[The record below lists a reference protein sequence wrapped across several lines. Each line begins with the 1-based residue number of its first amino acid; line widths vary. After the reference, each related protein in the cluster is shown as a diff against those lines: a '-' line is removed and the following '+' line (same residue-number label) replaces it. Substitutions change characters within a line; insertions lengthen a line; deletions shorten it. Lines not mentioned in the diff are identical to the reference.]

1 MNSAMAAGFLA
12 GAGFS
17 AAQLRNVALSV
28 AIGAVFVVGTWIVGQ
43 IAIALGN
50 GDLEKTE
57 AVRGCISLAIVL
69 SIVIY
74 LISWV

>member
-28 AIGAVFVVGTWIVGQ
+28 AIGAVFVVGAWIVGQ
-43 IAIALGN
+43 IAQALGN
-50 GDLEKTE
+50 GEIEKSE
-57 AVRGCISLAIVL
+57 AVNGCISLAVVM

-74 LISWV
+74 LIKWI

>member
-28 AIGAVFVVGTWIVGQ
+28 AIGAVFVVGAWIVGQ
-43 IAIALGN
+43 IAQALGN
-50 GDLEKTE
+50 GEIEKSE
-57 AVRGCISLAIVL
+57 AVNGCISLAVVM

-74 LISWV
+74 LITWI